1 MEAKAGESPVKC
13 GGKLLIIDGG
23 FSRAYQPKTGIAGY
37 TLIYNSYGLVL
48 AAHKPFGVCGEGGH
62 GGDGHPPDT
71 ILVQHVNRRKTVA
84 DTDNGKAIAETIRDL
99 QDLLDAYR
107 AGLIVEDFGKA

>member
-1 MEAKAGESPVKC
+1 MC
-13 GGKLLIIDGG
+13 IRD
-23 FSRAYQPKTGIAGY
+23 R
-37 TLIYNSYGLVL
+37 
-48 AAHKPFGVCGEGGH
+48 
-62 GGDGHPPDT
+62 
-71 ILVQHVNRRKTVA
+71 HVNRRKTEA